1 MKGVGPTELNGGVNI
16 TMVTRVEYKIG
27 PNSLKC
33 FGYRFLTKLLHFT
46 NDSEKEFLIDVCPS
60 SYTVHYVTVFQ
71 MT

>member
-33 FGYRFLTKLLHFT
+33 FGYRFFNKASTF
-46 NDSEKEFLIDVCPS
+46 
-60 SYTVHYVTVFQ
+60 Y
-71 MT
+71 

>member
-33 FGYRFLTKLLHFT
+33 FVYRFFNKA
-46 NDSEKEFLIDVCPS
+46 SEKEFLIDVCPS